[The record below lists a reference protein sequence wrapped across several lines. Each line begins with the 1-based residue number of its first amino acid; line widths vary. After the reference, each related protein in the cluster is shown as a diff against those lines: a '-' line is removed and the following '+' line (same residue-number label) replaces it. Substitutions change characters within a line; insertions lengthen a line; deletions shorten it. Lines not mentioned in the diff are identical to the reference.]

1 MERRETNLIEHTK
14 YIYEYQ
20 NAVDENTVES
30 IREILNSN
38 ILDLNTTPDI
48 KKYAARVNY
57 GFNLNFHKNKNKK
70 LDDVISSIEYLE
82 IEYFKKYFTDCQLMR
97 NYYKP
102 LGVLGNTQIYRVYDE
117 DDYYDWHCDTDK
129 MFRFVASFILYL
141 NDDFDGGNT
150 LFLND
155 KLKVSPKKGSI
166 LMFPCGPYFIH
177 KSTPIV
183 SGKKE
188 IIWNCY
194 VDAPHEFAAALKSYN
209 K

>member
-30 IREILNSN
+30 IREILSSN
-38 ILDLNTTPDI
+38 LYGTSPHPGLEKTEVRNNI
-48 KKYAARVNY
+48 
-57 GFNLNFHKNKNKK
+57 GFNINYYKNKNKQ
-70 LDDVISSIEYLE
+70 LDNVISCIEYLE

-97 NYYKP
+97 NYYQP
-102 LGVLGNTQIYRVYDE
+102 YGSLGKTGVYRVYDKN
-117 DDYYDWHCDTDK
+117 DYYEWHCDTDK

-141 NDDFDGGNT
+141 NDDFEGGNT

-166 LMFPCGPYFIH
+166 LMFPCGPYFVH
-177 KSTPIV
+177 KSTPIK

-194 VDAPHEFAAALKSYN
+194 VDAPKEFAAALESYN